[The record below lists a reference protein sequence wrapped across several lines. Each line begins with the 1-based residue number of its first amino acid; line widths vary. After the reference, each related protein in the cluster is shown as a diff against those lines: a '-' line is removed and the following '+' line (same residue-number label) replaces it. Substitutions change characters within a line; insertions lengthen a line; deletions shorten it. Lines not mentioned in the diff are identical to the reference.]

1 MERNIWITLINSV
14 PQIISLAV
22 LIILARVTWSRKRNF
37 KWANY
42 FLLVLFSIFLW
53 TSADIFELFAADLE
67 TYLFVVRLSYIGITT
82 LPLFWFLFAVS
93 YTGRDNWF
101 STIKIALSSII
112 PILTLFFIFTSES
125 HQLMRNVVAYD
136 TSGQF
141 SHAQVVFG
149 PWFWVHSANS
159 YIFLLLGAILLIH
172 SAFTTRGLFVFQ
184 KILLVVACFF
194 PWVINLLY
202 LTGITERDY
211 TPTAFTFLSLA
222 LVLSVF
228 RYQMLNLV
236 PIARGIVF
244 ENMLDPVIV
253 IDQENRIIDLNPTAK
268 TIGQTGEEEFLG
280 KNFSSVFPD
289 FSDFVDRPL
298 ETEGMVEEIG
308 VPTDSPMNFF
318 SIQINPLVGLRR
330 EMLGKVIV
338 LRNSTEQRMAKNA
351 LQKMNRDLEQR
362 VIERTKELVAELETR
377 KKIEKALRE
386 SEERYS
392 LAIQGAN
399 DGIWDWN
406 LISGDVFFSPRW
418 KSMLGYGDKEIAP
431 VIDSWL
437 SKVHPD
443 DLGLLQIEMSRHLD
457 NETELF
463 QFNHRV
469 FCKDNCFLWV
479 SCRGMAKRGQDG
491 IAYRMSGSLTDISR
505 QKQFE
510 EQILFDAFHDPL
522 TNLPNRAFLME
533 RISHSLERAKRSSNE
548 QFALIFLDL
557 DRFKNINDSLGHSL
571 GDLLLQKLAIRLK
584 DSLRTIDTVARIGGD
599 EFVILIDS
607 ISDIDEVII
616 IANRIIEALS
626 QTVDLD
632 TNDVSINASLGIVV
646 FSDNYE
652 NADEIL
658 RDADIAMYE
667 AKRNTFRRYEI
678 FNLDMRKKANTKLKL
693 ETELRHALQFNEF
706 ELFYQPILCV
716 ESSSLVS
723 FEALIRWHQRVKGYI
738 LPAEFIPLAEE
749 TGLIIPIG
757 QWVINEACKQIA
769 IWKKSISPGNHISV
783 NINLS
788 TKQFSDPLL
797 CQKIKECIQEYNIE
811 GNNLVFEITESAFI
825 DDRIKVIATLN
836 ELREMGVQVHI
847 DDFGTGYSSLSYLH
861 SLPFDALKIDRSF
874 INQMDTEDENA
885 SIEIIQ
891 AIISL
896 GKDLGKTVIAEG
908 VESQHELEILSEMKC
923 GYFQGYLIAKPM
935 NKNDASQFLQEEF
948 NNTTSMKSIAP

>member
-1 MERNIWITLINSV
+1 
-14 PQIISLAV
+14 
-22 LIILARVTWSRKRNF
+22 VTWSRKQNF

-42 FLLVLFSIFLW
+42 FLLAIFSLFTWAF
-53 TSADIFELFAADLE
+53 ADILELFAADLE
-67 TYLFVVRLSYIGITT
+67 TYLFVVRISYIGIST
-82 LPLFWFLFAVS
+82 LPLFWFLFVVS
-93 YTGRDNWF
+93 YTGRENWF
-101 STIKIALSSII
+101 SPVKIALSSII
-112 PILTLFFIFTSES
+112 PILTLFLIFTSES
-125 HQLMRNVVAYD
+125 HQLMRNVIAYD

-141 SHAQVVFG
+141 SRAQVVFG

-159 YIFLLLGAILLIH
+159 YFFLLLGAILLIQ

-194 PWVINLLY
+194 PWVINILF

-211 TPTAFTFLSLA
+211 TPTAFTLLSLA

-244 ENMLDPVIV
+244 ENMHDPVIV

-268 TIGQTGEEEFLG
+268 KIGQTGVEEFLG
-280 KNFSSVFPD
+280 RNFSSVFPD
-289 FSDFVDRPL
+289 FSNFVDRQL
-298 ETEGMVEEIG
+298 ETEGIFEEIG
-308 VPTDSPMNFF
+308 VPNDSPVKFY

-338 LRNSTEQRMAKNA
+338 LRNSTEQRLAKIT

-362 VIERTKELVAELETR
+362 VIERTKELVTELETR
-377 KKIEKALRE
+377 KNIEKALRE

-418 KSMLGYGDKEIAP
+418 KSMLGYRDEEIAP
-431 VIDSWL
+431 AIDSWF

-443 DLGLLQIEMSRHLD
+443 DLGLLQIELSRHLD
-457 NETELF
+457 NVTELF

-469 FCKDNCFLWV
+469 FCKDNSILWV
-479 SCRGMAKRGQDG
+479 SCRGMAKRGHDG

-533 RISHSLERAKRSSNE
+533 RISHSIQRAKRSSNE

-607 ISDIDEVII
+607 ISDNDEVII

-626 QTVDLD
+626 QAVDLEN
-632 TNDVSINASLGIVV
+632 NDVSINASLGIVV

-652 NADEIL
+652 NAEGIL

-667 AKRNTFRRYEI
+667 AKRNTFRRYEL
-678 FNLDMRKKANTKLKL
+678 FNPDMRKKANTKLKL

-706 ELFYQPILCV
+706 ELFYQPILSV
-716 ESSSLVS
+716 AGASLVS

-738 LPAEFIPLAEE
+738 LPAEFIPIAEE

-769 IWKKSISPGNHISV
+769 IWKKIIPPDKHLTV

-788 TKQFSDPLL
+788 TKQFSDPHL
-797 CQKIKECIQEYNIE
+797 CQKVRNCINEYKIE
-811 GNNLVFEITESAFI
+811 GNNLVLEITESAFI
-825 DDRIKVIATLN
+825 EDRINVIASLN
-836 ELREMGVQVHI
+836 ELRGMGVKVHI

-874 INQMDTEDENA
+874 IKQMGIGNDNA

-896 GKDLGKTVIAEG
+896 GKDLGKNVIAEG
-908 VESQHELEILSEMKC
+908 VESQHELKILTEMSC

-935 NKNDASQFLQEEF
+935 NKNDASQFLKEEF
-948 NNTTSMKSIAP
+948 NKTISME